1 MKALT
6 DYINESVK
14 VTESHDRLVKV
25 DWDVDDESDLAD
37 LPEVVE
43 VPFDMDDDDI
53 SDWLSDEYGFCV
65 NAWYDV

>member
-6 DYINESVK
+6 DYINENVN

-25 DWDVDDESDLAD
+25 DWDVDDESDLES

-53 SDWLSDEYGFCV
+53 SDWLSDEYGFLV

>member
-14 VTESHDRLVKV
+14 VTESYDRLVKV
-25 DWDVDDESDLAD
+25 DWCVDNESDLAD

-53 SDWLSDEYGFCV
+53 SDWLSDEYGFLV
-65 NAWYDV
+65 NAWYDA